1 MGSAVLHDTI
11 LRHSK
16 DGRVER
22 KKKFLDKHR
31 AHTQKLNSSRTKV
44 QKDQKGKEEK
54 E

>member
-31 AHTQKLNSSRTKV
+31 AHTQKLNSRTKV
-44 QKDQKGKEEK
+44 QKDQKGTKEK